1 MQPLLYFLIE
11 MYVLGWWSDLC
22 LAVSTSSVVTV
33 AASSA
38 TTSGQ
43 TFHIAAAAGSMA
55 GSVIA
60 AKLPV
65 PANSKIVTVNVP
77 TTQGG
82 TAGLQH
88 HWHVFFFFFKLGL
101 PARREAKY
109 QLSIYKKHIFYFF
122 YFVCNDEQHIVSMG
136 QLIQPVSCLKWCSDW
151 QHFAAMEQSK
161 VI

>member
-1 MQPLLYFLIE
+1 MTFYFRCCCSVFLHVVVFDWKLAGFYFLVRLFVVVYLVPDIDVCCPWRTWMQPLLYFLIE

-55 GSVIA
+55 GSVIT

-88 HWHVFFFFFKLGL
+88 HWHVIFV
-101 PARREAKY
+101 
-109 QLSIYKKHIFYFF
+109 LS
-122 YFVCNDEQHIVSMG
+122 
-136 QLIQPVSCLKWCSDW
+136 
-151 QHFAAMEQSK
+151 
-161 VI
+161 

>member
-1 MQPLLYFLIE
+1 M
-11 MYVLGWWSDLC
+11 
-22 LAVSTSSVVTV
+22 STSSIVTV

-77 TTQGG
+77 NAQGG

-88 HWHVFFFFFKLGL
+88 HWHVLFC
-101 PARREAKY
+101 
-109 QLSIYKKHIFYFF
+109 KKQE
-122 YFVCNDEQHIVSMG
+122 D
-136 QLIQPVSCLKWCSDW
+136 
-151 QHFAAMEQSK
+151 SK
-161 VI
+161 KIGKILAQYY